1 MRPSDKRA
9 FLEAAAHFHSWI
21 LVRRTN
27 PSSLR
32 YIGQGNYTP
41 KRIDCKAKTADVDL
55 PPYQLAG
62 LVVDPRVHPKA
73 FKPVK
78 QSKALD
84 AWQAIEPLLGRGVY
98 TVDTDKSSRHYGCLR
113 ESGKYIHGDYDL
125 YDVIDVKA
133 PTRNLASVETLHGVP
148 HMRGP
153 RLAEIQKYVNDRI
166 GSPMVQHGGE
176 AQYTDHSEQ
185 SIDAFGPEGEDV
197 TILNEFSVRA
207 WYEERFG
214 GRKTLAG

>member
-1 MRPSDKRA
+1 
-9 FLEAAAHFHSWI
+9 
-21 LVRRTN
+21 
-27 PSSLR
+27 
-32 YIGQGNYTP
+32 
-41 KRIDCKAKTADVDL
+41 
-55 PPYQLAG
+55 
-62 LVVDPRVHPKA
+62 VVDPRVHPNA
-73 FKPVK
+73 FKPGK
-78 QSKALD
+78 QAKAMA
-84 AWQAIEPLLGRGVY
+84 AWQGTEPLIGRGVY
-98 TVDTDKSSRHYGCLR
+98 TVDTDRNSKHYGCLR

-153 RLAEIQKYVNDRI
+153 KLAAIAKFVNERI

-185 SIDAFGPEGEDV
+185 AIDAFGPNGEDV

-207 WYEERFG
+207 WYDERFG

>member
-1 MRPSDKRA
+1 V
-9 FLEAAAHFHSWI
+9 FLEAAAHFQSWI

-27 PSSLR
+27 RSSLR
-32 YIGQGNYTP
+32 FVGQGGYTP

-62 LVVDPRVHPKA
+62 LVVDPRVHPTA
-73 FKPVK
+73 FKPGK
-78 QSKALD
+78 QAKAAA
-84 AWQAIEPLLGRGVY
+84 AWQSTEPLIGRGIY
-98 TVDTDKSSRHYGCLR
+98 TVDTDSNSRHYGCLR

-125 YDVIDVKA
+125 YDVIDLKA
-133 PTRNLASVETLHGVP
+133 PSRNLALVDTLHGTP

-153 RLAEIQKYVNDRI
+153 RLGEIQKFVNDGI

-185 SIDAFGPEGEDV
+185 AIDAFGPNGEDV

-207 WYEERFG
+207 WYDEHFG
-214 GRKTLAG
+214 GRRTLGKAG